1 MKIRTKIAKLQ
12 MHENL
17 HKNVNENKFH
27 IFKQIFMSF
36 YDGLLKQQI
45 CYSLTL
51 LISYGFR
58 SNLKWRSSSFRLH
71 QIFPILTDKMLFP
84 PNSTGPWPQF

>member
-27 IFKQIFMSF
+27 SHFYAIFREF
-36 YDGLLKQQI
+36 LKRAIKATNMLQL
-45 CYSLTL
+45 YTAN
-51 LISYGFR
+51 ISYGFNPFR
-58 SNLKWRSSSFRLH
+58 IVFQFFSASN
-71 QIFPILTDKMLFP
+71 FPKVKVKMLFLKFNRP
-84 PNSTGPWPQF
+84 LDQT